1 MRTERTFPDWRSWL
15 STLHEQ
21 VELREPA
28 TGEAVRAAED
38 ALRVTFPDALKS
50 LLLATDGAAGPYGC
64 WLVWPAGKIASENRA
79 YRTSPHLKGLYMP
92 FDHLLFIGE
101 VGNGDLF
108 AYPIM
113 SDGNARHK
121 EDIFR
126 WEHEMDDRFWV
137 ANNLEQYLRGFTD
150 GTIPA

>member
-1 MRTERTFPDWRSWL
+1 MRPKPKFPDWRKWL
-15 STLHEQ
+15 PTLHEE

-28 TGEAVRAAED
+28 SEETVKAAED
-38 ALRVTFPDALKS
+38 ALAVKFIDALRS
-50 LLLATDGAAGPYGC
+50 LLVSTNGVVGPYSY
-64 WLVWPAGKIASENRA
+64 WLVWPAEKIVSENRE

-113 SDGNARHK
+113 SDGNARYK
-121 EDIFR
+121 NDIFR
-126 WEHEMDDRFWV
+126 WDHEMDNRSWV

-150 GTIPA
+150 GTIEA